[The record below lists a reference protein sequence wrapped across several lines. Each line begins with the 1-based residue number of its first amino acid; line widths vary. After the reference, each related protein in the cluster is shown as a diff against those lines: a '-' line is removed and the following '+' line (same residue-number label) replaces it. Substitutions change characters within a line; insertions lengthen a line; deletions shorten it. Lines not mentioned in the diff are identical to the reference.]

1 MANNKSRIDVHHHVV
16 PPFFRDALE
25 KNGGDPSG
33 WHIPAWDVKSDQD
46 FSAAHGIGTCI
57 FSLTAPGPDV
67 VEGEA
72 AVRLARQTNEYLA
85 SLRDQDPA
93 RYGFFAAVP
102 SLTTNI
108 TAALAEITYAL
119 DELKADGVTL
129 MTRYGEGNQYLGDA
143 SFVPVWDLLDAKGAV
158 VFVHPTH
165 SAGGGTI
172 NPHLPQPIVDYPH
185 ETTRAAMDMIMSDTL
200 RAHPRCRVI
209 LSHAGGTLP
218 WLAKRA
224 AYGLDHTKL
233 IPKSTTDFLAD
244 VRSFYYDLALSSTA
258 EVITLLRQF
267 TDPDH
272 ILYGSDYPY
281 APTGMISAFVA
292 DLDKAPLDPDTEHA
306 IDRGNALKL
315 FPRFGA

>member
-1 MANNKSRIDVHHHVV
+1 M
-16 PPFFRDALE
+16 
-25 KNGGDPSG
+25 
-33 WHIPAWDVKSDQD
+33 KSDQD
-46 FSAAHGIGTCI
+46 FNAAHGISTTI

-67 VEGEA
+67 VEGEP

-85 SLRDQDPA
+85 SLRDQDPS

-102 SLTTNI
+102 SLATNI

-119 DELKADGVTL
+119 DALQADGVTL
-129 MTRYGEGNQYLGDA
+129 MTRYGPGNQYLGDA
-143 SFVPVWDLLDAKGAV
+143 SFAPVWDLLDAKGAV

-172 NPHLPQPIVDYPH
+172 NARLPLPQPIVDYPH
-185 ETTRAAMDMIMSDTL
+185 ETTRAAMDLIMSDTV
-200 RAHPRCRVI
+200 RTHPRCRVI

-224 AYGLDHTKL
+224 AYGLDHAGL
-233 IPKSTTDFLAD
+233 VPKSTADFLAD
-244 VRSFYYDLALSSTA
+244 VGSFYYDLALSSTA
-258 EVITLLRQF
+258 EVVALLRRF
-267 TDPDH
+267 TGPDH

-292 DLDKAPLDPDTEHA
+292 DLDTASLGSDTEHA